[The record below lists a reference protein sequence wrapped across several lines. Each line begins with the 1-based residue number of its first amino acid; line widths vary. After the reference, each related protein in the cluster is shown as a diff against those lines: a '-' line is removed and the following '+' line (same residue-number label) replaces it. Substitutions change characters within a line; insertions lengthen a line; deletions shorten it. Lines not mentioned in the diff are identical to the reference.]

1 MAARLKEP
9 GVTDDALKWII
20 RNCGRLKNAE
30 GAAALILRDAYTR
43 GLSGQDEDKHA
54 NESYVERAS
63 LSAGPAAAA
72 ALRRLLSLR
81 GMAYQLGRSDAQEQE
96 KGGNEDGYY
105 RTFEGCGR
113 ADIGGADHP
122 RGAMA

>member
-9 GVTDDALKWII
+9 GVPSDALKWII
-20 RNCGRLKNAE
+20 RNCGTLKNAE
-30 GAAALILRDAYTR
+30 GAAAQILSDAYMR
-43 GLSGQDEDKHA
+43 GLSGQDEDRHA

-63 LSAGPAAAA
+63 LSADPASAA

-81 GMAYQLGRSDAQEQE
+81 GMAYQLGRSDALNRE
-96 KGGNEDGYY
+96 KGGNKDGYY
-105 RTFEGCGR
+105 RTFEGCSG

-122 RGAMA
+122 CGAMA